1 VVAGARRARSRNALS
16 RGPGLLALGSR
27 RSQGLCI
34 GEDTRPFVRRSAST
48 HPREMED
55 ETASGR
61 AQTSCARQHPFA
73 GEPTVGCPF
82 DGHARALPRYL
93 APLVALR
100 RRVGSVATGEP
111 TVTSPPA
118 TLVSSRRPERARSLA
133 STSANDGCLVHPVSH
148 FESRASV
155 AFLAVGSSPPG
166 GGEAPLEG
174 WDDSCPPAPR
184 DRRRSRERSRS
195 MGDGPRHIELS
206 LRRDSGSWLDG
217 Q

>member
-1 VVAGARRARSRNALS
+1 VARGFWLWAREDRKVFASVRTLDPSSGAPPRPIHARWRMKRLPDERRRAARDSTLLRENRPWGARSMGMPARSLAISPRSSPCGDALA
-16 RGPGLLALGSR
+16 RW
-27 RSQGLCI
+27 
-34 GEDTRPFVRRSAST
+34 RPANRPS
-48 HPREMED
+48 PR
-55 ETASGR
+55 
-61 AQTSCARQHPFA
+61 
-73 GEPTVGCPF
+73 
-82 DGHARALPRYL
+82 L
-93 APLVALR
+93 
-100 RRVGSVATGEP
+100 
-111 TVTSPPA
+111 PA